1 MAELTNQSTTEFK
14 SDSPLTRCAEIFFSA
29 VAFGPLWFALVIIGG
44 VIFSSGCRNCGQQPC
59 APQPYT
65 PYNANAPYGYGYNA
79 NPASS
84 AGGGGLA
91 QARIPAPP
99 TYSLN
104 IPGGRNYNTANANG
118 YRVGQLP
125 SGLLNTQQNAP
136 TPANRPAN
144 YNQQQGWRQSDGN
157 NLNTS
162 STGQT
167 GGTGGTGGI
176 GGSNRVAD
184 ATSVLESSAGVNS
197 PGGGWATRTAS
208 SSNSVGNG
216 VSFTQSNDYRTTSTD
231 ERRDNSRLPVTDATN
246 VRATVPF
253 VQNQTGGSGQYV
265 RPYYVPQRQN
275 QPRYAAATPTTYYQ
289 GAFEQPNVRNY
300 NNSTQPQNYQGS
312 FAQRYA
318 AAQPQGQ
325 VLAQSTTRYDPY
337 QSSASTASNDW
348 RERGRESQSY

>member
-1 MAELTNQSTTEFK
+1 MAELTNQQSTTEFN
-14 SDSPLTRCAEIFFSA
+14 SDSPIARSAEKVLPT
-29 VAFGPLWFALVIIGG
+29 VAAGPIWFALAIIG
-44 VIFSSGCRNCGQQPC
+44 VAIFSTGCRNCRQPC

-65 PYNANAPYGYGYNA
+65 PYNANPAYGYGNNT
-79 NPASS
+79 NPANY
-84 AGGGGLA
+84 AGGNGLA

-104 IPGGRNYNTANANG
+104 IPGGSNNANANG

-125 SGLLNTQQNAP
+125 SGLINTQQNAP

-144 YNQQQGWRQSDGN
+144 YNQQQGWRQSNGN
-157 NLNTS
+157 NLDTS

-167 GGTGGTGGI
+167 GG
-176 GGSNRVAD
+176 SNRVAS
-184 ATSVLESSAGVNS
+184 ATSVLESSARINN
-197 PGGGWATRTAS
+197 PGATSATRTAS
-208 SSNSVGNG
+208 SSNAVGNG
-216 VSFTQSNDYRTTSTD
+216 VSFTQSNDYQTTSTD
-231 ERRDNSRLPVTDATN
+231 ERRDSSRLPVTDATN

-265 RPYYVPQRQN
+265 RPYYEPRQQN
-275 QPRYAAATPTTYYQ
+275 QPRYAAVTPTTYYQ
-289 GAFEQPNVRNY
+289 GAFAQPNARNY
-300 NNSTQPQNYQGS
+300 NNSTQNQNYQGS

-348 RERGRESQSY
+348 RERGRESQY